1 MRCMFVLRFA
11 LALVVAGCATG
22 FHRQALQQRLEGQPL
37 EVSDEEIR
45 AALEKKPQIRFPI
58 NLAVHL
64 IADTVPSG
72 NDVRLWGPTAGWRWS
87 QVDVERIEQWAQSL
101 RQAGIVS
108 NMFVMS
114 QLVSAGNDPR
124 SVRLAGAK
132 HGADA
137 VLVIKGVAEVDRYVN
152 PSAIL
157 NLLILPGYF
166 VPASHRDA
174 LFMMRAAI
182 WDVANEFLYLS
193 VDAEGEARM
202 KGPTFRIRDS
212 DAIDSAKSLAL
223 ESFGKEFLKRM
234 HALKDAATERA
245 DSH

>member
-1 MRCMFVLRFA
+1 LTTLPACWPLPSWSTPCARPPVSACDYLTGRKKIRCRFFLRFA
-11 LALVVAGCATG
+11 SALVVAGCASG
-22 FHRQALQQRLEGQPL
+22 FHRQ
-37 EVSDEEIR
+37 
-45 AALEKKPQIRFPI
+45 
-58 NLAVHL
+58 
-64 IADTVPSG
+64 
-72 NDVRLWGPTAGWRWS
+72 
-87 QVDVERIEQWAQSL
+87 
-101 RQAGIVS
+101 
-108 NMFVMS
+108 
-114 QLVSAGNDPR
+114 
-124 SVRLAGAK
+124 AK

-193 VDAEGEARM
+193 VDAEGEVRM
-202 KGPTFRIRDS
+202 KGPAFRIRDS

>member
-1 MRCMFVLRFA
+1 MTTLPACWQLPSWSTPCARPPVSACDYLTGRKKIRCRFFLRFA
-11 LALVVAGCATG
+11 SALVVAGCASG
-22 FHRQALQQRLEGQPL
+22 FHRQ
-37 EVSDEEIR
+37 
-45 AALEKKPQIRFPI
+45 
-58 NLAVHL
+58 
-64 IADTVPSG
+64 
-72 NDVRLWGPTAGWRWS
+72 
-87 QVDVERIEQWAQSL
+87 
-101 RQAGIVS
+101 
-108 NMFVMS
+108 
-114 QLVSAGNDPR
+114 
-124 SVRLAGAK
+124 AK

-137 VLVIKGVAEVDRYVN
+137 AWVIKGVAEVDRYVN

-193 VDAEGEARM
+193 VDAEGEVRI

-212 DAIDSAKSLAL
+212 NAIDSARSLAL
-223 ESFGKEFLKRM
+223 QGFEKEFLKRM

-245 DSH
+245 DSHSISAP